1 MRELSQET
9 LDRIEADK
17 QYEFEE
23 EARLEASRIQRERD
37 SEWNE
42 HGFYDEK
49 AFWTWKEGR

>member
-9 LDRIEADK
+9 LDRINEDE

-23 EARLEASRIQRERD
+23 EARLEVSRIQRERD

-49 AFWTWKEGR
+49 AFWAWKEGR